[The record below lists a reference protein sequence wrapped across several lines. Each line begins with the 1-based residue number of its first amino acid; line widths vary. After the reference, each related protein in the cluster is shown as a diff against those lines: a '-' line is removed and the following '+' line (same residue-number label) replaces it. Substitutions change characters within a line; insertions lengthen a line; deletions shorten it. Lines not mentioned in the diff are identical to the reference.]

1 MKLKLVNNV
10 NKKEYI
16 YSGLTDYNDSKMFYH
31 FPLQLDNNMD
41 DGSYTYY
48 LFNEEDEQVA
58 TGNLQ
63 IGDYVKTATA
73 YTKNNTYTV
82 YNG

>member
-1 MKLKLVNNV
+1 MLLKLVSNV
-10 NKKEYI
+10 NKKEYN
-16 YSGLTDYNDSKMFYH
+16 YSGLTDYNDSKLFYH
-31 FPLQLDNNMD
+31 FPLQLDENMD

-48 LFNEEDEQVA
+48 LFNDEDEQVA

-63 IGDYVKTATA
+63 IGSYVKEATA
-73 YTKNNTYTV
+73 YVKNNEYKV

>member
-1 MKLKLVNNV
+1 MYLKLVSNV

-16 YSGLTDYNDSKMFYH
+16 FSGLTDYNDSKMFYH
-31 FPLQLDNNMD
+31 FTLQLDEDMD

-48 LFNEEDEQVA
+48 LFNDEEEQIA
-58 TGNLQ
+58 TGVLQ
-63 IGDYVKTATA
+63 IGEYVKEATA
-73 YTKNNTYTV
+73 YTKNNSYTV